1 MVFCLA
7 SGYLRIAAACGR
19 DAHRCGHRVCV
30 TYQPY
35 VPTSILPPSIAE
47 CQELAYSNYYHTCH
61 TGPGSDTTYLS
72 TNSLTNTY
80 HAGTNTKET
89 YHKLHQPPFSPP
101 AWLFGPAWTLL
112 YGLMGYASHHATSL
126 ASQSLLPAVH
136 EANRAAQTL
145 YTTQLGLNFIWMPLF
160 FGLGRPATA
169 LGDMVLLIGNVSLLM
184 ANWWDGDRTAFWLM
198 APYLG
203 WLGYA
208 TYLNAGV
215 GYLNG
220 WTLYGKEREE

>member
-1 MVFCLA
+1 
-7 SGYLRIAAACGR
+7 
-19 DAHRCGHRVCV
+19 
-30 TYQPY
+30 
-35 VPTSILPPSIAE
+35 
-47 CQELAYSNYYHTCH
+47 
-61 TGPGSDTTYLS
+61 
-72 TNSLTNTY
+72 
-80 HAGTNTKET
+80 
-89 YHKLHQPPFSPP
+89 
-101 AWLFGPAWTLL
+101 
-112 YGLMGYASHHATSL
+112 MGYASHHATSL
-126 ASQSLLPAVH
+126 ASQSLLHAVH

-160 FGLGRPATA
+160 FGMGRPATA

-208 TYLNAGV
+208 TYLNVGV